1 MQLILQTANVTA
13 DAKNCSYPNKVTVT
27 NASELQEAVKMDHV
41 CAKYKNNYRSIDNFL
56 KSNVV
61 VMDLDNDHTDDPDEW
76 ITAEKLEE
84 LLPDISYAV
93 APSRNHMVAKN
104 GKAARPKYHVYFE
117 IEEMTDAAA
126 YAALKAAIHN
136 AYPFFDGNALDA
148 ARFIFGADSGEAVW
162 HEGWTTIDEE
172 VVVELPDEETASGS
186 GPILEGN
193 RNNAMSRFAGRVL
206 KRYGNTEKAHDAFM
220 EHAQKCDPPLS
231 DEELAIIWASA
242 IRFFNKK
249 VVGQDGYVPP
259 EEYNQDFDGV
269 SLEPE
274 DFSDIGEAKVLARE
288 YEDELIYSDAT
299 SFLRY
304 DGTCWRENKQ
314 DAVGAVEEFLEMQL
328 VDARD
333 ELNRCIEVLV
343 EAGLSEK
350 VVKAGGKA
358 LEKLIT
364 PELEKAYGAY
374 LAAKNYYAFV
384 MKCRNFKNL
393 VNVQNA
399 VKPMIQIKVEDLDAN
414 ENMLNTPDATYDLS
428 NLGIDYQQLD
438 SDASIKKWNAGQLQV
453 GLIHPAS
460 AGHGLNLQSGGNIL
474 VWFGITWSLELYQ
487 QTVARLWR
495 QGQTEGTVSVIHIV
509 TDGTVDERILKALEA
524 KDLTQSALIDA
535 VKAEVGDGK

>member
-41 CAKYKNNYRSIDNFL
+41 CAEYKNNYRSIDNFL

-172 VVVELPDEETASGS
+172 VVVELSDEETASGS

-220 EHAQKCDPPLS
+220 EHAQKCDPLLS

-314 DAVGAVEEFLEMQL
+314 DAVGAVEEFLDMQL

-343 EAGLSEK
+343 EAGLPEK

-364 PELEKAYGAY
+364 PELEKAYAAY
-374 LAAKNYYAFV
+374 LAA
-384 MKCRNFKNL
+384 M
-393 VNVQNA
+393 
-399 VKPMIQIKVEDLDAN
+399 
-414 ENMLNTPDATYDLS
+414 
-428 NLGIDYQQLD
+428 
-438 SDASIKKWNAGQLQV
+438 
-453 GLIHPAS
+453 
-460 AGHGLNLQSGGNIL
+460 
-474 VWFGITWSLELYQ
+474 
-487 QTVARLWR
+487 
-495 QGQTEGTVSVIHIV
+495 
-509 TDGTVDERILKALEA
+509 
-524 KDLTQSALIDA
+524 
-535 VKAEVGDGK
+535 

>member
-1 MQLILQTANVTA
+1 MQLILQTANVIA

-41 CAKYKNNYRSIDNFL
+41 CAEYKNNYRSIDNFL

-93 APSRNHMVAKN
+93 APSRNHMVSKN

-117 IEEMTDAAA
+117 IEAMTDAAA

-162 HEGWTTIDEE
+162 HERWTTIDEE

-274 DFSDIGEAKVLARE
+274 DFSDIGEASRKWQ
-288 YEDELIYSDAT
+288 
-299 SFLRY
+299 
-304 DGTCWRENKQ
+304 TC
-314 DAVGAVEEFLEMQL
+314 VSGLL
-328 VDARD
+328 VQA
-333 ELNRCIEVLV
+333 
-343 EAGLSEK
+343 
-350 VVKAGGKA
+350 
-358 LEKLIT
+358 
-364 PELEKAYGAY
+364 
-374 LAAKNYYAFV
+374 
-384 MKCRNFKNL
+384 
-393 VNVQNA
+393 
-399 VKPMIQIKVEDLDAN
+399 
-414 ENMLNTPDATYDLS
+414 
-428 NLGIDYQQLD
+428 
-438 SDASIKKWNAGQLQV
+438 
-453 GLIHPAS
+453 
-460 AGHGLNLQSGGNIL
+460 
-474 VWFGITWSLELYQ
+474 
-487 QTVARLWR
+487 
-495 QGQTEGTVSVIHIV
+495 
-509 TDGTVDERILKALEA
+509 
-524 KDLTQSALIDA
+524 
-535 VKAEVGDGK
+535 

>member
-1 MQLILQTANVTA
+1 MFNQEHLSQIDKQYFNVIMLDGKDVTIQSRNTGHYWYLHCAGYPTEEALVIFHKHRFSHPYHQHGRANTLRQA
-13 DAKNCSYPNKVTVT
+13 I
-27 NASELQEAVKMDHV
+27 
-41 CAKYKNNYRSIDNFL
+41 RSIQ
-56 KSNVV
+56 
-61 VMDLDNDHTDDPDEW
+61 
-76 ITAEKLEE
+76 
-84 LLPDISYAV
+84 
-93 APSRNHMVAKN
+93 
-104 GKAARPKYHVYFE
+104 GHVYFE
-117 IEEMTDAAA
+117 IEAMTDAAA

-304 DGTCWRENKQ
+304 DGTCWCENKQ
-314 DAVGAVEEFLEMQL
+314 DAVGAVEEFLDMQL

-343 EAGLSEK
+343 EAGLPEK

-414 ENMLNTPDATYDLS
+414 ENMLNTPDATYDLRK
-428 NLGIDYQQLD
+428 GI
-438 SDASIKKWNAGQLQV
+438 
-453 GLIHPAS
+453 
-460 AGHGLNLQSGGNIL
+460 QS
-474 VWFGITWSLELYQ
+474 T
-487 QTVARLWR
+487 
-495 QGQTEGTVSVIHIV
+495 
-509 TDGTVDERILKALEA
+509 
-524 KDLTQSALIDA
+524 
-535 VKAEVGDGK
+535 

>member
-1 MQLILQTANVTA
+1 M
-13 DAKNCSYPNKVTVT
+13 
-27 NASELQEAVKMDHV
+27 
-41 CAKYKNNYRSIDNFL
+41 
-56 KSNVV
+56 
-61 VMDLDNDHTDDPDEW
+61 
-76 ITAEKLEE
+76 
-84 LLPDISYAV
+84 
-93 APSRNHMVAKN
+93 
-104 GKAARPKYHVYFE
+104 
-117 IEEMTDAAA
+117 
-126 YAALKAAIHN
+126 
-136 AYPFFDGNALDA
+136 
-148 ARFIFGADSGEAVW
+148 
-162 HEGWTTIDEE
+162 
-172 VVVELPDEETASGS
+172 VELSDEETASGS

-269 SLEPE
+269 SLESE

-314 DAVGAVEEFLEMQL
+314 DAVGAVEEFLDMQL

-343 EAGLSEK
+343 EAGLPEK

-364 PELEKAYGAY
+364 PELEKAYAAY
-374 LAAKNYYAFV
+374 LAA
-384 MKCRNFKNL
+384 M
-393 VNVQNA
+393 
-399 VKPMIQIKVEDLDAN
+399 
-414 ENMLNTPDATYDLS
+414 
-428 NLGIDYQQLD
+428 
-438 SDASIKKWNAGQLQV
+438 
-453 GLIHPAS
+453 
-460 AGHGLNLQSGGNIL
+460 
-474 VWFGITWSLELYQ
+474 
-487 QTVARLWR
+487 
-495 QGQTEGTVSVIHIV
+495 
-509 TDGTVDERILKALEA
+509 
-524 KDLTQSALIDA
+524 
-535 VKAEVGDGK
+535 

>member
-1 MQLILQTANVTA
+1 MRRQKWSIISNRRMNITFNYQRVMLNRLRKQRQRDRIAKAIVNEQTRLENAIRAYVELFNKRPYVFFGMPAIKKSLEVLQNINDQVECVPGMNQDSIDYLIHRG
-13 DAKNCSYPNKVTVT
+13 TVT

-288 YEDELIYSDAT
+288 YKDELIYSDAT

-314 DAVGAVEEFLEMQL
+314 DAVGAVEEFLDMQL

-333 ELNRCIEVLV
+333 ELNRCIEVLGSW
-343 EAGLSEK
+343 E
-350 VVKAGGKA
+350 
-358 LEKLIT
+358 
-364 PELEKAYGAY
+364 
-374 LAAKNYYAFV
+374 LAAF
-384 MKCRNFKNL
+384 M
-393 VNVQNA
+393 
-399 VKPMIQIKVEDLDAN
+399 
-414 ENMLNTPDATYDLS
+414 
-428 NLGIDYQQLD
+428 
-438 SDASIKKWNAGQLQV
+438 
-453 GLIHPAS
+453 
-460 AGHGLNLQSGGNIL
+460 
-474 VWFGITWSLELYQ
+474 
-487 QTVARLWR
+487 
-495 QGQTEGTVSVIHIV
+495 
-509 TDGTVDERILKALEA
+509 
-524 KDLTQSALIDA
+524 
-535 VKAEVGDGK
+535 

>member
-1 MQLILQTANVTA
+1 
-13 DAKNCSYPNKVTVT
+13 
-27 NASELQEAVKMDHV
+27 
-41 CAKYKNNYRSIDNFL
+41 
-56 KSNVV
+56 
-61 VMDLDNDHTDDPDEW
+61 
-76 ITAEKLEE
+76 
-84 LLPDISYAV
+84 
-93 APSRNHMVAKN
+93 MVSKN

-117 IEEMTDAAA
+117 IEAMTDAAA

-162 HEGWTTIDEE
+162 HERWTTIDEE

-304 DGTCWRENKQ
+304 DGTCWCENKQ
-314 DAVGAVEEFLEMQL
+314 DAVGAVEEFLDMQL
-328 VDARD
+328 VDARG

-343 EAGLSEK
+343 EAGLPEK

-414 ENMLNTPDATYDLS
+414 ENMLNTPDATYDLRKGMAGAMEHS
-428 NLGIDYQQLD
+428 P
-438 SDASIKKWNAGQLQV
+438 SDLLTK
-453 GLIHPAS
+453 
-460 AGHGLNLQSGGNIL
+460 
-474 VWFGITWSLELYQ
+474 IT
-487 QTVARLWR
+487 
-495 QGQTEGTVSVIHIV
+495 TVSPG
-509 TDGTVDERILKALEA
+509 DKG
-524 KDLTQSALIDA
+524 KDLWEESLQLFFCGNQELICRSWFEFA
-535 VKAEVGDGK
+535 IWRKHPCMVWYHMEP